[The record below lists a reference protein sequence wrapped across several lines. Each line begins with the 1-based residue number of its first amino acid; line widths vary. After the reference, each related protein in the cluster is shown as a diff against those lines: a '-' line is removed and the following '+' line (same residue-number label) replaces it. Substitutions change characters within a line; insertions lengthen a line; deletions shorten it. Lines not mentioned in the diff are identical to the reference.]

1 MNSSDE
7 EQLDSCISDSTTSIE
22 DDINDDT
29 NEALSEENVETEQDD
44 NLETNSK
51 IAEKSTTVDGEP
63 P

>member
-29 NEALSEENVETEQDD
+29 NEALSD
-44 NLETNSK
+44 
-51 IAEKSTTVDGEP
+51 
-63 P
+63 